1 MSYLE
6 IEINDKVYQFKFGM
20 GFMREVNKLV
30 SKPID
35 GVPGVKQNI
44 GLQYTLAQIIDGDVE
59 ALIEALVI
67 ANKGCEPRITRTK
80 LDEYVEDESTDV
92 DELFDK
98 VKDFLRTANVT
109 KKVMNSLLSAMEALE
124 AEAEM

>member
-1 MSYLE
+1 MNYLE
-6 IEINDKVYQFKFGM
+6 IEINDVVYQFKFGM

-30 SKPID
+30 SKPVD
-35 GVPGVKQNI
+35 GIPGVKQNI
-44 GLQYTLAQIIDGDVE
+44 GLQYTLAQIIDGDIE
-59 ALIEALVI
+59 ALIEALIV

-92 DELFDK
+92 EELFNK

-109 KKVMNSLLSAMEALE
+109 KKTMNSLLNTMKALE
-124 AEAEM
+124 AEAKL

>member
-1 MSYLE
+1 MNYLE
-6 IEINDKVYQFKFGM
+6 IEIFDKVYQFKFGM

-30 SKPID
+30 SKPVD

-59 ALIEALVI
+59 ALVDALVI

-80 LDEYVEDESTDV
+80 LDEYVESDDTDI
-92 DELFDK
+92 DELFSK

-109 KKVMNSLLSAMEALE
+109 KKTMNTLLNAVEQIQ
-124 AEAEM
+124 AEE

>member
-1 MSYLE
+1 MNYLE
-6 IEINDKVYQFKFGM
+6 IEIFDKVYQFKFGM

-30 SKPID
+30 SKPVD

-80 LDEYVEDESTDV
+80 LDEYVESDDTDI
-92 DELFDK
+92 DELFSR

-109 KKVMNSLLSAMEALE
+109 KKVMNTLLNVVEQIQE
-124 AEAEM
+124 TK

>member
-1 MSYLE
+1 MNYLE
-6 IEINDKVYQFKFGM
+6 IEIFDKVYQFKFGM

-30 SKPID
+30 SKPVD

-80 LDEYVEDESTDV
+80 LDEYVESDDTDI
-92 DELFDK
+92 DELFSK

-109 KKVMNSLLSAMEALE
+109 KKVMNTLLNVVEQIQE
-124 AEAEM
+124 TK

>member
-1 MSYLE
+1 MNFLE
-6 IEINDKVYQFKFGM
+6 IEIDSKVYPFKFGM

-30 SKPID
+30 SKPVD

-59 ALIEALVI
+59 ALIEALII

-80 LDEYVEDESTDV
+80 LDEFVESEDTDI
-92 DELFDK
+92 DGLFGQ

-109 KKVMNSLLSAMEALE
+109 KKTMNTLMNAIQQMEAE
-124 AEAEM
+124 

>member
-1 MSYLE
+1 MNYLE
-6 IEINDKVYQFKFGM
+6 IEIFDKVYQFKFGM

-30 SKPID
+30 SKPVD

-59 ALIEALVI
+59 ALIEALII

-80 LDEYVEDESTDV
+80 LDEYVESDDTDIE
-92 DELFDK
+92 ELFSK

-109 KKVMNSLLSAMEALE
+109 KKVMNTLLTVVEQIQE
-124 AEAEM
+124 EK